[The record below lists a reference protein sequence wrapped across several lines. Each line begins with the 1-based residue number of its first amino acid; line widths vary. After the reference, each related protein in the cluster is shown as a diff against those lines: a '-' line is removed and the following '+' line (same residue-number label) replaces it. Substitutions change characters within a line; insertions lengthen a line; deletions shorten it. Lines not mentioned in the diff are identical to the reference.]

1 MKNLTF
7 LTTTLAVSL
16 FTGCASRRVSN
27 SNYPTNSGA
36 LIYEKT
42 APRANA
48 GMPQGSAQRYP
59 QNSGT
64 LVYEKTAPRSNTA
77 VPQESAP
84 RNAVGVWTGSNGEE
98 RITLKFGVNGNLILT
113 NAAGAESGRWSGS
126 RNSYRISV
134 GEFSGEFVLL
144 DGSTASFTLGGSHI
158 EMRRTGG

>member
-16 FTGCASRRVSN
+16 FTGCASQRVSD

-42 APRANA
+42 APRANMGA
-48 GMPQGSAQRYP
+48 
-59 QNSGT
+59 
-64 LVYEKTAPRSNTA
+64 
-77 VPQESAP
+77 PQESAP
-84 RNAVGVWTGSNGEE
+84 RNAVGIWTGSNGEE
-98 RITLKFGVNGNLILT
+98 RITLKFGANGSLILT

-144 DGSTASFTLGGSHI
+144 DGSTASFTLGDSHI